1 MYADRSVGGE
11 EKRGEESEMRETH
24 YLAGR
29 AVAATSSQVSTCPPV
44 LVVVVLM
51 SVLACSSVLDYNGAG
66 KPGLTTG
73 QTDHCQQGLNITGTK
88 K

>member
-11 EKRGEESEMRETH
+11 ERRGEESEMRET

-29 AVAATSSQVSTCPPV
+29 AVAATSSQVSTWPPV

-51 SVLACSSVLDYNGAG
+51 SVRACSSVLDYNRAG

>member
-11 EKRGEESEMRETH
+11 ERRGEESEMRETH

-29 AVAATSSQVSTCPPV
+29 AVAATSSQVSTWPPV
-44 LVVVVLM
+44 LVVVLM
-51 SVLACSSVLDYNGAG
+51 SVRACSSVLDYNRAG